1 MMDRQD
7 LTAIKEIVT
16 SAIQETVPDMI
27 QEGIKATVPDMIQ
40 EGIKAT
46 VPDMIREGIKAT
58 VPDMIQ
64 EGIKATVPDMIRE
77 GIKATVPDI
86 IDEKLQAGTEIL
98 LDVIEERAKETE
110 SVILG
115 RLHIIE
121 KYYHLHR
128 LETSIQDDHKRMI
141 CKLQDEMKEVRA
153 RLGMA

>member
-27 QEGIKATVPDMIQ
+27 Q
-40 EGIKAT
+40 
-46 VPDMIREGIKAT
+46 
-58 VPDMIQ
+58 
-64 EGIKATVPDMIRE
+64 E

-110 SVILG
+110 SVIIG
-115 RLHIIE
+115 RLEIIE

-141 CKLQDEMKEVRA
+141 YKLQDEMKEVRA